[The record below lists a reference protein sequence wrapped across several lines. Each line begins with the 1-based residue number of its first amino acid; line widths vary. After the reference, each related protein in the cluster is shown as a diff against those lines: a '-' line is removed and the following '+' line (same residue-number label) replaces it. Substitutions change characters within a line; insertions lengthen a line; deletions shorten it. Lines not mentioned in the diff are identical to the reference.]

1 MHAMEIQQSWRVR
14 LSFKNATILVTIL
27 NVMAVLFLLHGF
39 LSSSSS
45 SSSRDKLSSNQ
56 LSSVH
61 LKYIKESEELRL
73 AMQPLELIK
82 RVREIQQEAYQEP
95 KTVVQKD
102 IKQTAAVDLSKRLK
116 DLRSANDAASIKAL
130 EEWRKRKMER
140 ARQRELEKNG
150 TTTSQA

>member
-56 LSSVH
+56 LSSGMSSFS
-61 LKYIKESEELRL
+61 LKNLSCFYLKRTENIKWVLGSCAGYAESFAKSSLF
-73 AMQPLELIK
+73 
-82 RVREIQQEAYQEP
+82 
-95 KTVVQKD
+95 
-102 IKQTAAVDLSKRLK
+102 S
-116 DLRSANDAASIKAL
+116 
-130 EEWRKRKMER
+130 
-140 ARQRELEKNG
+140 G
-150 TTTSQA
+150 

>member
-56 LSSVH
+56 LSSGMSSFS
-61 LKYIKESEELRL
+61 LKNLSCFYLKRTENIKWALGSCAGYADLL
-73 AMQPLELIK
+73 LNPLYFVFLF
-82 RVREIQQEAYQEP
+82 
-95 KTVVQKD
+95 
-102 IKQTAAVDLSKRLK
+102 S
-116 DLRSANDAASIKAL
+116 
-130 EEWRKRKMER
+130 
-140 ARQRELEKNG
+140 G
-150 TTTSQA
+150 